1 MLRITSRHVG
11 LFFAVGGVLLLV
23 WALRSDPPAPPRLPK
38 PVVEVVVA
46 PVKMI
51 GEGLAEAIG
60 KAGDRLVAEL
70 VARSAAL
77 VIELSCSPEARVAFW
92 AGGR

>member
-1 MLRITSRHVG
+1 MRRITSRHVG
-11 LFFAVGGVLLLV
+11 LFSAAGGLLLLA
-23 WALRSDPPAPPRLPK
+23 WLLRLDPRSPPRLPD
-38 PVVEVVVA
+38 PVFEVVVA

-70 VARSAAL
+70 AARSAAL
-77 VIELSCSPEARVAFW
+77 VIGLSCSPEARVTFW